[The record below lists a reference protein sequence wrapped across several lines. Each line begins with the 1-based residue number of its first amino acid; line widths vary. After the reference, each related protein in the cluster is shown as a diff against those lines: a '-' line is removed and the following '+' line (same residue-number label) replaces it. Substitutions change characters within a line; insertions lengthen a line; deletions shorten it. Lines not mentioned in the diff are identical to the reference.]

1 MICCS
6 LIWLVYFLSGG
17 AADVARFHICS
28 SLALIFLSSSTCL
41 WLTYT
46 KYYRIYSYL
55 ISLVVAISISVTTL
69 CFLGFAFT
77 AFSPLGHFAIC
88 IEIIFIIYTVI
99 PLPLWQCSFITIIYS
114 ITFEILTYLLQNYD
128 QTLNYKLVIIRILLQ
143 FGIHLIGTHVLLMN
157 VVRMRGT
164 FMKVGQN
171 LLVRR
176 QLEMEKQLKEKMIH
190 SVMPPKVAD
199 MLLTETNNSSAVAP
213 KKKKSNEINLRMTSN
228 DVKSLFRPF
237 HMHSMNN
244 VSILFADIVGFT
256 KMSSTKN
263 AEELVEIL
271 NDLFERFDDL
281 CETKGCEKISTLG
294 DCYYCVSGCPEPR
307 PDHAICCVE
316 MGLGMIQTMQD
327 FDAQR
332 HEGVKIRV
340 GVHTGTVLCGIVGT
354 RRVKFDVWSNDVT
367 LANR

>member
-1 MICCS
+1 M
-6 LIWLVYFLSGG
+6 
-17 AADVARFHICS
+17 
-28 SLALIFLSSSTCL
+28 
-41 WLTYT
+41 
-46 KYYRIYSYL
+46 
-55 ISLVVAISISVTTL
+55 
-69 CFLGFAFT
+69 
-77 AFSPLGHFAIC
+77 C

-99 PLPLWQCSFITIIYS
+99 PLPLWQCIIVTVFYS
-114 ITFEILTYLLQNYD
+114 IIFEILTYFIERTYTD
-128 QTLNYKLVIIRILLQ
+128 ESKEIEVGHSFKLVIVRVVLQ
-143 FGIHLIGTHVLLMN
+143 LCIHIIGAHVLIMN
-157 VVRMRGT
+157 LVRMRGT

-199 MLLTETNNSSAVAP
+199 MLLKESGATMASDM
-213 KKKKSNEINLRMTSN
+213 KKRSNEFNLKPTSN

-256 KMSSTKN
+256 KMSSTKT
-263 AEELVEIL
+263 AEQLVEIL

-281 CETKGCEKISTLG
+281 CEASGCEKISTLG

-316 MGLGMIQTMQD
+316 MGLGMIKTMQI
-327 FDAQR
+327 FESHR

-340 GVHTGTVLCGIVGT
+340 GVHTGTILCGIVGT

>member
-1 MICCS
+1 MI
-6 LIWLVYFLSGG
+6 YFSTDTGPKQHRVPL
-17 AADVARFHICS
+17 
-28 SLALIFLSSSTCL
+28 SLAFAGMLSIFATML
-41 WLTYT
+41 WMTYSEF
-46 KYYRIYSYL
+46 YRAHTTAISCCTAIGIAL
-55 ISLVVAISISVTTL
+55 LSLVFLVVTTDSL
-69 CFLGFAFT
+69 
-77 AFSPLGHFAIC
+77 SPLGHFAIC
-88 IEIIFIIYTVI
+88 VEIVLLIYTVM
-99 PLPLWQCSFITIIYS
+99 PLHLWQNFSIAISYS
-114 ITFEILTYLLQNYD
+114 IAFEALTYYLATNFYI
-128 QTLNYKLVIIRILLQ
+128 TGKTHGFGYRILALRVLLQ
-143 FGIHLIGTHVLLMN
+143 FCVHLVGSHVLVMN

-199 MLLTETNNSSAVAP
+199 MLLKEVGPAMESTRCSQP
-213 KKKKSNEINLRMTSN
+213 RLPRLRTSN

-237 HMHSMNN
+237 HMHSMDN

-256 KMSSTKN
+256 KMSSTKT
-263 AEELVEIL
+263 AEQLVEIL

-281 CETKGCEKISTLG
+281 CLASGCEKISTLG

-307 PDHAICCVE
+307 PDHAVCCVE
-316 MGLGMIQTMQD
+316 MGLGMIAAMRL
-327 FDAQR
+327 FDTQR
-332 HEGVKIRV
+332 HEQVTMRV

-367 LANR
+367 FANK